1 MKRILNAI
9 GKKTKDA
16 KFQQKA
22 VKKVEDIE
30 KGEKILAPKY
40 PREEKRV
47 QQALADESL
56 KEKIHKKD
64 PNLIDNMAKLN
75 IKSTDPVERWTS
87 TKDLPTRESEW
98 MHRNDPVWEYGF
110 YEPEEGRIPRNKL
123 MFREA
128 LEVLRARQESEE
140 DPKSPHT
147 AKWRED
153 ARRTY
158 EEHKAVKRVEG
169 KMLEDMWEFFRPFV
183 RKDYQKVV
191 SRRDLAQLQQSLHG
205 LSDETRMIDSTK
217 DGVRQLLQ
225 RNKEALE
232 QYDRLEAREREQL
245 QEAIA
250 EQRQFEKERLASR
263 LKDIERMEK
272 LTQDAVE
279 EVRKKSEEEGKK

>member
-75 IKSTDPVERWTS
+75 I
-87 TKDLPTRESEW
+87 KDLPTRESEW